1 MEDYIMNVA
10 SHVCDLTYPVKNT
23 RDINLNKIIF
33 NTLKTLTS
41 CSFCM
46 CSFLRCLH

>member
-23 RDINLNKIIF
+23 RDINLNMM
-33 NTLKTLTS
+33 LEY
-41 CSFCM
+41 
-46 CSFLRCLH
+46 